1 RTDIWKVA
9 RRVGLDH
16 PIGGVGSQ
24 NFPIVSRQYVFAS
37 GPLQRTDF
45 IIDKPLPVHNT
56 YLELWVETGI
66 VGALLYLAIV
76 GWCLA
81 CGMRAAR
88 AFAQRQDLSL
98 ELLSRGVVVATMG
111 MLAAGFFISFEHE
124 KALWLMLALSPALLK
139 VSRRDPAEGT
149 FATG

>member
-1 RTDIWKVA
+1 
-9 RRVGLDH
+9 
-16 PIGGVGSQ
+16 
-24 NFPIVSRQYVFAS
+24 
-37 GPLQRTDF
+37 
-45 IIDKPLPVHNT
+45 
-56 YLELWVETGI
+56 
-66 VGALLYLAIV
+66 
-76 GWCLA
+76 
-81 CGMRAAR
+81 MRAAR